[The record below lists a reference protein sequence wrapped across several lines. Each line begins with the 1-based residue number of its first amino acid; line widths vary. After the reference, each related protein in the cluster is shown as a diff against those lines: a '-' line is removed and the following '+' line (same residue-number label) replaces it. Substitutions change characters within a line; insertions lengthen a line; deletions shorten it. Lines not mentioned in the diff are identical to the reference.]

1 MRSASSRDSWPPAL
15 AAAASK
21 RAERTDWGET
31 AFWRYAP
38 ARPSQGRLLMIHG
51 FRGDH
56 HGLEAIAGALPEFEI
71 WIPDLPGYG
80 KSAELPGRHDLS
92 GYADWLHSVLDWLQ
106 PDALV
111 GHSFGTQIIAAK
123 SEALTAGQKIILIN
137 PIVLSSLAEKDFPNR
152 IARLAYRSASKLGKV
167 GASALR
173 SWFLVRVMS
182 VAMCKASN
190 PALRSWIHSQHHKY
204 FSGYRS
210 DRVAYEGF
218 WAASMASVSS
228 DWKANSDVA
237 TSVIAGQLDSIAPVD
252 RVNDFA
258 RRIAAPLKVLPKTGH
273 LVHYEVPNLVGQ
285 TIRET
290 LGQ

>member
-1 MRSASSRDSWPPAL
+1 MHTASSLGTWPPAL
-15 AAAASK
+15 AAAARK
-21 RAERTDWGET
+21 RAERTNWAET
-31 AFWRYAP
+31 AFWRYRP
-38 ARPSQGRLLMIHG
+38 DSPSQGRLLMIHG

-80 KSAELPGRHDLS
+80 KSAELAGRHDLA

-106 PDALV
+106 PDALI
-111 GHSFGTQIIAAK
+111 GHSFGTQIIAAE
-123 SEALTAGQKIILIN
+123 SESLMGTQKVILIN
-137 PIVLSSLAEKDFPNR
+137 PIVLSSLAEKDFANR
-152 IARLAYRSASKLGKV
+152 IARVAYRSASKLGKL

-182 VAMCKASN
+182 VAMCRTVN

-204 FSGYRS
+204 FSRYRN

-218 WAASMASVSS
+218 WAAAMGSVST
-228 DWKANSDVA
+228 DWKANSDIS
-237 TSVIAGQLDSIAPVD
+237 TSVIAGQLDSIAPID

-258 RRIAAPLKVLPKTGH
+258 RRIGAPLTVLPKTGH
-273 LVHYEVPNLVGQ
+273 LVHYEVPNQVGQ
-285 TIRET
+285 AIRET
-290 LGQ
+290 LG